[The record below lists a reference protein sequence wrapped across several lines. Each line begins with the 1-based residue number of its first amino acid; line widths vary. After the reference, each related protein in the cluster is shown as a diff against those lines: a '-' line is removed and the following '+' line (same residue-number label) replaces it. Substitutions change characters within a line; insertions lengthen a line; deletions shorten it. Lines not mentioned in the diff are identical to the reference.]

1 MFGLIAGALSAL
13 AAGAVAVSKALGVV
27 GLAAQ
32 GLKIIGN
39 AVASVAKTLGIIKPE
54 TDVEEIGD
62 RALQAEHQGILPEN
76 FGSYEAW
83 IKEIE
88 GDEWGYDLP
97 IADFFTVTEKN
108 QDFFSID
115 RMSEIGKLAQTDQDA
130 FGKVVNYVT
139 GSAKDHTTV
148 NDAVDLLLDIE
159 KTIEPGIS
167 DDYAY
172 DRVAS
177 FYTIK

>member
-1 MFGLIAGALSAL
+1 
-13 AAGAVAVSKALGVV
+13 
-27 GLAAQ
+27 
-32 GLKIIGN
+32 
-39 AVASVAKTLGIIKPE
+39 
-54 TDVEEIGD
+54 
-62 RALQAEHQGILPEN
+62 
-76 FGSYEAW
+76 
-83 IKEIE
+83 
-88 GDEWGYDLP
+88 
-97 IADFFTVTEKN
+97 
-108 QDFFSID
+108 
-115 RMSEIGKLAQTDQDA
+115 MSEIGKLAQTDQDA